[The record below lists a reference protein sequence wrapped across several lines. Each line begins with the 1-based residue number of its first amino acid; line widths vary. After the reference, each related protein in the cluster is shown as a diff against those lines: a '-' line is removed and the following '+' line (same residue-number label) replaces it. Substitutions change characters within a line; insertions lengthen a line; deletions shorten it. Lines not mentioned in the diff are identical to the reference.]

1 MVGSKLVSDL
11 KEIWAKRKATCI
23 FCEHARLWY
32 LTVGSGLRIQGRC
45 EFGVQ
50 VSIGYSC
57 NLFTKKREETRI
69 SMSIPTLLEIRRRL
83 ERRIFLERRMEK
95 IKREA
100 EEALD
105 ESREE
110 RGSRDN

>member
-1 MVGSKLVSDL
+1 MGGSKLGESDL
-11 KEIWAKRKATCI
+11 EEIWITERETCI

-32 LTVGSGLRIQGRC
+32 VTAGSGLRVQGRC

-57 NLFTKKREETRI
+57 DHFTRRRKETRV

-95 IKREA
+95 IKREL

-105 ESREE
+105 EDREK
-110 RGSRDN
+110 RRS